1 MKIKNILLC
10 LIVFFCAYVISSNLI
25 PKFYYSKAQF
35 ALKNKDYQTASN
47 YLYKA
52 LLLRPNNLD
61 YRYYYVKS
69 LTKLKPTYK
78 IQKIIYKFSNGEDS
92 AASIAQDKINDWKRN
107 INLNIGNNYID
118 QVPMDSAIIRWNKNS
133 FPLRV
138 YIDEQN
144 FLSVPEY
151 YKDAIL
157 KAFNQWDKSI
167 DFIGFKYIS
176 NRSDAQIEILLKE
189 LPDNICDK
197 NGLCKYV
204 VGYTEPDVR
213 GNTLNKMTITLYDKT
228 PNGDYFSD
236 KEVYNTVL
244 HEIGHAL
251 GIMGHSYSTDDLMY
265 MQAQNSTNIFIQYKE
280 DFHYISGNDI
290 NTMKLLYMLKPDIT
304 DNSEPEKL
312 IYPPII
318 LGSKEDIAKKKFKE
332 AISYI
337 KSSPDISVGYINLA
351 GAYTDLKQY
360 KKALTA
366 LEKAL
371 DKSNTDNERFVIYY
385 NFAYIYRDLKQYKA
399 ALDYANLAKNIQS
412 SQDILELIS
421 IIEHEMSVN

>member
-1 MKIKNILLC
+1 M
-10 LIVFFCAYVISSNLI
+10 
-25 PKFYYSKAQF
+25 
-35 ALKNKDYQTASN
+35 
-47 YLYKA
+47 
-52 LLLRPNNLD
+52 
-61 YRYYYVKS
+61 
-69 LTKLKPTYK
+69 
-78 IQKIIYKFSNGEDS
+78 
-92 AASIAQDKINDWKRN
+92 
-107 INLNIGNNYID
+107 
-118 QVPMDSAIIRWNKNS
+118 
-133 FPLRV
+133 
-138 YIDEQN
+138 
-144 FLSVPEY
+144 PEY

-318 LGSKEDIAKKKFKE
+318 LGSKEDIAKKKVKE

-360 KKALTA
+360 KKALAA